1 MLQKSRNYV
10 PLATRPVQVEVYAFR
25 GAPGLA
31 YRRVA
36 GYLGAGESPDLA
48 VARLVGLRDG
58 DSLVHSTSWRPM
70 PDGTIVLTYAVA
82 PDPRP
87 AESATPLEDLVFA
100 TGDGPSRPT
109 PPDVTNDQVAAHAIR
124 HLGFLLE
131 TDPSARAA
139 LERDPALAGLLAD
152 LAPALA
158 GRLAISTT

>member
-25 GAPGLA
+25 GVPGLA

-36 GYLGAGESPDLA
+36 GYLGAGETPDLA

-58 DSLVHSTSWRPM
+58 GSLVHSTSWRPM

-87 AESATPLEDLVFA
+87 AEPATPLKDLAFA
-100 TGDGPSRPT
+100 TGEAPSRPT
-109 PPDVTNDQVAAHAIR
+109 PPEVTNDQVAAHALR
-124 HLGFLLE
+124 HLGFLLD
-131 TDPSARAA
+131 TDPSASAA
-139 LERDPALAGLLAD
+139 LERDPDLTALLAGLP
-152 LAPALA
+152 PALA
-158 GRLAISTT
+158 GRLATSSA